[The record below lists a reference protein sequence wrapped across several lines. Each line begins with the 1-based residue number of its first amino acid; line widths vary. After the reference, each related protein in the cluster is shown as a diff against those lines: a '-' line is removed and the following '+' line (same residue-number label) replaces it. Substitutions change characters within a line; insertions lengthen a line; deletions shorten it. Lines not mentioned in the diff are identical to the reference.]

1 MTENHLVAVFCNFE
15 ARVQLISGKLTE
27 QEGVE
32 QNSMRETFLIQQVRH
47 GVLRIA
53 IVWWE
58 RLQKALT
65 D

>member
-1 MTENHLVAVFCNFE
+1 MTENHLVAVFRNSDAC
-15 ARVQLISGKLTE
+15 VQLISGKLTE
-27 QEGVE
+27 EEGVE
-32 QNSMRETFLIQQVRH
+32 QKSMRETLLVQQVRD

-53 IVWWE
+53 IWWE